1 MQKFCEKCTFSMLAT
16 ELIQSFL
23 AEDLQKRIWDVT
35 QLKVDFIDAYSTPVL
50 QQNREK
56 I

>member
-23 AEDLQKRIWDVT
+23 AEDLQKRTERIINII
-35 QLKVDFIDAYSTPVL
+35 LFGMLRS
-50 QQNREK
+50 
-56 I
+56 